1 MGLQMHLVDVTRK
14 AWQQLLAVREGS
26 GCLCC
31 GDFTEVE
38 RTALDL
44 YGPLARRDI
53 EPSVVGQIGQSLDG
67 RIATSSGEVGEV
79 SGADGLLH
87 LHRMRA
93 LADAVVIG
101 VKTALHDSPR
111 LTVRHC
117 EGPNPAR
124 VVIDPSGRLPD
135 SSPVL
140 TEDGARRIIIQA
152 AGTSRSAG
160 VEVLQLAAPN
170 GRIEPAAIA
179 QALRSEGLSSLLI
192 EGGSFT
198 IAKFLEAKLLDR
210 LHVAIS
216 PILIGSGPSGLTML
230 GQSDDLADAIRPETR
245 AFALGNEVVFDCAF
259 SAEASVALRSRHGE
273 SNS

>member
-1 MGLQMHLVDVTRK
+1 MHLVDVTQR
-14 AWQQLLAVREGS
+14 AWHQLLAVREGS
-26 GCLCC
+26 ACLCC
-31 GDFTEVE
+31 GSFTEAE
-38 RTALDL
+38 RTALDF

-53 EPSVVGQIGQSLDG
+53 EPSIVGQIGQSLDG
-67 RIATSSGEVGEV
+67 RIATNNGEVGAV

-117 EGPNPAR
+117 EGPSPAR
-124 VVIDPSGRLPD
+124 VVIDPRGRLPD

-140 TEDGARRIIIQA
+140 AKDGSRRIIIQA
-152 AGTSRSAG
+152 AKTARGEG
-160 VEVLQLAAPN
+160 VEVIQLSAPN
-170 GRIEPAAIA
+170 GRMEPAAIA

-245 AFALGNEVVFDCAF
+245 AFALGNEVVFDCAL
-259 SAEASVALRSRHGE
+259 SSVSSFALRSRHGE

>member
-1 MGLQMHLVDVTRK
+1 MGLQMHLVDVTQK

-31 GDFTEVE
+31 GNFTEVE

-152 AGTSRSAG
+152 TGTSRSAG

-245 AFALGNEVVFDCAF
+245 AFALGNEVVFDCAL
-259 SAEASVALRSRHGE
+259 SLDASVALRSRHGE

>member
-1 MGLQMHLVDVTRK
+1 MGLQMHLVDVTQK

-152 AGTSRSAG
+152 TGTSRSAG

-245 AFALGNEVVFDCAF
+245 AFALGNEVVFDCAL
-259 SAEASVALRSRHGE
+259 SLDASVALRSRHGE

>member
-1 MGLQMHLVDVTRK
+1 MGLQMHLVDVTQK

-152 AGTSRSAG
+152 TGTSRSAG

-245 AFALGNEVVFDCAF
+245 AFALGNEVVFDCAL
-259 SAEASVALRSRHGE
+259 SAQASVALRSRHGE